1 MVKQLNTMSSL
12 QEVFIMRVFTDKKTG
27 KTFVEIPT
35 RAPSKMQIYAKTLAF
50 ATGKTLKTMFREA
63 TERFLK
69 EKPWEHGL
77 KWRPTKGLTTT
88 LKDQIG
94 QKEATGWMQVNIRLP
109 AELGNAL
116 EKLAVQQNVSVS
128 SVGYT
133 LLYWWTWWVY
143 PPASERARREAIL
156 RRDSKEMEK
165 NEKEYLNKKRQ
176 EAKQDANDNDDS
188 PDTEA

>member
-1 MVKQLNTMSSL
+1 
-12 QEVFIMRVFTDKKTG
+12 MRVFTDKKTG

-50 ATGKTLKTMFREA
+50 ATGKTLKTMIREA

-77 KWRPTKGLTTT
+77 KWRPTKGLTYTV
-88 LKDQIG
+88 KDQIG

-176 EAKQDANDNDDS
+176 EAKQDDNDNDDS
-188 PDTEA
+188 PDTEV